1 MSTLGMRTCACAL
14 RRLKGPRCAA
24 LRCGPCSYPTLP
36 YQLILYPT
44 ISLFFPNPHEN
55 TSLQARLPGPS
66 DVLVPSDLVRA
77 FRCLRDREL
86 GKGKDDGGGRTG
98 LGWMGL
104 GWDGLGSAEGM

>member
-1 MSTLGMRTCACAL
+1 M
-14 RRLKGPRCAA
+14 RCAA
-24 LRCGPCSYPTLP
+24 VWSMQLPYPALPTYTLP
-36 YQLILYPT
+36 YHLPL
-44 ISLFFPNPHEN
+44 FPNPHEN

-104 GWDGLGSAEGM
+104 GWDRLGSAEGM